1 LSAYPPLERLTGIE
15 IFTWQLEILL
25 KLVVQKIFLLL
36 VPQGEV
42 DLGLRTVS
50 DSWNTS
56 ISSFLS
62 RTCLIGIVLGVVGV
76 EEFFHRFQILE
87 EVGIISTILVCPLI
101 RYVGIKY

>member
-1 LSAYPPLERLTGIE
+1 LAYPPLERLTGIE
-15 IFTWQLEILL
+15 IFIWQLGILL

-42 DLGLRTVS
+42 DLGWRIVS
-50 DSWNTS
+50 DSWNMS

-62 RTCLIGIVLGVVGV
+62 KMCSIGIMLGVVGV

-87 EVGIISTILVCPLI
+87 ELGIISIILLCPLI
-101 RYVGIKY
+101 TYDGIKD